1 MGKEDLQEETSLK
14 GRGRSHQADVGKR
27 VERYPDQKKQCG
39 DSLTD
44 EIRLHYFRSCKTLL
58 TNRVQWGA
66 AHKIEKSCAKDSGD
80 PQKNVWE
87 RDGLAFPL
95 ERSLWKEREGELARW

>member
-1 MGKEDLQEETSLK
+1 M
-14 GRGRSHQADVGKR
+14 
-27 VERYPDQKKQCG
+27 
-39 DSLTD
+39 
-44 EIRLHYFRSCKTLL
+44 
-58 TNRVQWGA
+58 NRVQWGV

-95 ERSLWKEREGELARW
+95 ERSLWKEREGELGRW